1 MLGLSSREKE
11 TSICGLWQL
20 DDWRCWTDTL
30 GRIKRIYLN
39 DVQYFTNLEKRL
51 KYGEKMLHKSPFGII
66 WRHYDS
72 RSSPQVGSKVE
83 KKICEITTNSCQ
95 FRPSHSSTPEGLG
108 SILHRTSTSVVAIK
122 AVGTVVKLNFRVAD
136 LTPNQASNCLICG
149 ERLKKIGSQIRN
161 PEFVSLLP
169 GSPFITLNISKKI
182 WVLQEFHRKKQEVP
196 PPQKMNC
203 SQGATWIRTARPPAL
218 APGVGKVHY
227 VPPQFGK
234 IWRLC
239 QAKCQEQGALSY
251 CLLSCNSTCPKKNG
265 IESCL
270 KISKLWWILV
280 IGF

>member
-1 MLGLSSREKE
+1 MIE
-11 TSICGLWQL
+11 
-20 DDWRCWTDTL
+20 DA
-30 GRIKRIYLN
+30 GRIHL
-39 DVQYFTNLEKRL
+39 VEL
-51 KYGEKMLHKSPFGII
+51 KESIWVACNISPGEFGEKFLHKSPFGII

-72 RSSPQVGSKVE
+72 RSSPQVGSKMK

-108 SILHRTSTSVVAIK
+108 SILHRTFSRCDQSRWNSRETQFQGCWFDPESSLQLFHLRRTIK
-122 AVGTVVKLNFRVAD
+122 EGRA
-136 LTPNQASNCLICG
+136 
-149 ERLKKIGSQIRN
+149 QIRN
-161 PEFVSLLP
+161 PEFVSLFP
-169 GSPFITLNISKKI
+169 GSPCPTLNISKKI

-234 IWRLC
+234 FWPLC

-251 CLLSCNSTCPKKNG
+251 CLLSCNSTCPKKKWHR
-265 IESCL
+265 IM
-270 KISKLWWILV
+270 SKNI
-280 IGF
+280 